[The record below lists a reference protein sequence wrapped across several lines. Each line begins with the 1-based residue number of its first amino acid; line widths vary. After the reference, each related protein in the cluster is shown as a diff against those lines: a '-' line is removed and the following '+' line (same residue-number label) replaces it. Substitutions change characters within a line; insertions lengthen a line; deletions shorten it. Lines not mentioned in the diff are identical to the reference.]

1 MRKRLF
7 FKLAIWYYSTVLRYE
22 VLIIITKG
30 AYMKIGFGSDHSGVV
45 LKRILMEHV
54 RGKGYECVDYGAAD
68 SNIPANYAEFGL
80 KVGEAIASR
89 EVEKGVMVCGSGVG
103 ISLAANKVPGVRAAV
118 CSEPCT
124 AKLAVEHSDINAVA
138 MGVCIV
144 GQEEAKMIVD
154 AFLDAEFEGGVYT
167 ERVDTLSAIERKYGK

>member
-7 FKLAIWYYSTVLRYE
+7 FKLAIWYYITVLRYE

-54 RGKGYECVDYGAAD
+54 RGKGYECIDYGAAD

-154 AFLDAEFEGGVYT
+154 AFLAAEFEGGVYT

>member
-1 MRKRLF
+1 
-7 FKLAIWYYSTVLRYE
+7 
-22 VLIIITKG
+22 
-30 AYMKIGFGSDHSGVV
+30 MKIGFGSDHSGVV

-154 AFLDAEFEGGVYT
+154 AFLAAEFEGGVYT

>member
-1 MRKRLF
+1 
-7 FKLAIWYYSTVLRYE
+7 
-22 VLIIITKG
+22 
-30 AYMKIGFGSDHSGVV
+30 MKIGFGSDHSGVV

-54 RGKGYECVDYGAAD
+54 RGKGYECIDYGAAD

-154 AFLDAEFEGGVYT
+154 AFLAAEFEGGVYT

>member
-1 MRKRLF
+1 
-7 FKLAIWYYSTVLRYE
+7 
-22 VLIIITKG
+22 
-30 AYMKIGFGSDHSGVV
+30 MKIGFGSDHSGVV

>member
-1 MRKRLF
+1 MC
-7 FKLAIWYYSTVLRYE
+7 YYSIVLRYE

-54 RGKGYECVDYGAAD
+54 RGKGYECIDYGAAD

-154 AFLDAEFEGGVYT
+154 AFLAAEFEGGVYT

>member
-1 MRKRLF
+1 
-7 FKLAIWYYSTVLRYE
+7 
-22 VLIIITKG
+22 
-30 AYMKIGFGSDHSGVV
+30 MKIGFGSDHSGVV

-54 RGKGYECVDYGAAD
+54 RGKGYECIDYGAAD

-118 CSEPCT
+118 CSDPCT

-154 AFLDAEFEGGVYT
+154 AFLAAEFEGGVYT

>member
-1 MRKRLF
+1 
-7 FKLAIWYYSTVLRYE
+7 
-22 VLIIITKG
+22 
-30 AYMKIGFGSDHSGVV
+30 MKIGFGSDHSGVA

-80 KVGEAIASR
+80 KIGEAIASR

>member
-7 FKLAIWYYSTVLRYE
+7 FKLAIWYYNTVLRYE
-22 VLIIITKG
+22 FLIIITKG

-54 RGKGYECVDYGAAD
+54 RGKGYECIDYGAAD

-154 AFLDAEFEGGVYT
+154 AFLAAEFEGGVYT

>member
-1 MRKRLF
+1 
-7 FKLAIWYYSTVLRYE
+7 
-22 VLIIITKG
+22 
-30 AYMKIGFGSDHSGVV
+30 MKIGFGSDHSGVV

-54 RGKGYECVDYGAAD
+54 RGKGYECIDYGAAD

-124 AKLAVEHSDINAVA
+124 AKLAVEHSDINAA
-138 MGVCIV
+138 LLI
-144 GQEEAKMIVD
+144 
-154 AFLDAEFEGGVYT
+154 
-167 ERVDTLSAIERKYGK
+167 RLSKK

>member
-154 AFLDAEFEGGVYT
+154 AFLAAEFEGGVYT

>member
-7 FKLAIWYYSTVLRYE
+7 FKLAIWYYITVLRYE

-54 RGKGYECVDYGAAD
+54 RGKGYECIDYGAAD
-68 SNIPANYAEFGL
+68 SNIPANYAEVGL

-89 EVEKGVMVCGSGVG
+89 EVEKGVMVCGSGIG

-154 AFLDAEFEGGVYT
+154 AFLAAEFEGGVYT